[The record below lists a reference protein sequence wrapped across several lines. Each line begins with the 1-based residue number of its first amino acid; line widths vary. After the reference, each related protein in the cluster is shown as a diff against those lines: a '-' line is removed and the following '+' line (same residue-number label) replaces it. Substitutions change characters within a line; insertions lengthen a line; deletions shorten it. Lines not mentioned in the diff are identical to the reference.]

1 MEDKLSLG
9 EISLAFTV
17 AFAAV
22 IFAIVLTYVG
32 TGKGKKVKEQT
43 VIEDDYKLETYKDD
57 KTGITMLIFKDELG
71 EVIYCQ
77 PVVMEMET
85 K

>member
-22 IFAIVLTYVG
+22 IFAIVLSYVG
-32 TGKGKKVKEQT
+32 TGKGKKAKEK
-43 VIEDDYKLETYKDD
+43 IETDYKLETYKDD
-57 KTGITMLIFKDELG
+57 TTGITMLIFRDKLG
-71 EVIYCQ
+71 DVIYCE
-77 PVVMEMET
+77 PVVMELESR
-85 K
+85 

>member
-1 MEDKLSLG
+1 MEDNLSLG
-9 EISLAFTV
+9 EVMLLFSIV
-17 AFAAV
+17 FAAV
-22 IFAIVLTYVG
+22 ILAIVLTYVG
-32 TGKGKKVKEQT
+32 ADKGKKVKEQT
-43 VIEDDYKLETYKDD
+43 VIKGDYKLETYKDD
-57 KTGITMLIFKDELG
+57 TTGITMLIFRDKLG

>member
-32 TGKGKKVKEQT
+32 TGKGKKVKEQ
-43 VIEDDYKLETYKDD
+43 IETDYKLETYKDD
-57 KTGITMLIFKDELG
+57 TTGITMLIFRDKLG
-71 EVIYCQ
+71 DVIYCE
-77 PVVMEMET
+77 PVVMELESR
-85 K
+85 

>member
-43 VIEDDYKLETYKDD
+43 VIEGDYKLETYKDD
-57 KTGITMLIFKDELG
+57 TTGITMLIFRDKLG
-71 EVIYCQ
+71 DVIYCE
-77 PVVMEMET
+77 PVVMELESR
-85 K
+85 

>member
-32 TGKGKKVKEQT
+32 TGKGKEAKEK
-43 VIEDDYKLETYKDD
+43 IETDYKLETYKDD
-57 KTGITMLIFKDELG
+57 TTGITMLIFRNKLG
-71 EVIYCQ
+71 DVIYCE
-77 PVVMEMET
+77 PVVMELESR
-85 K
+85 